1 MDYLLKEQTLDFN
14 FKFWGKTV
22 TNNRSSISESL
33 IESAIRVLFRGVFVF
48 EPLAP
53 TAITLL
59 VNQQLRRF
67 RDAGAI
73 EKYKSRTKRLGK
85 FHYKIEI
92 DLDLTGRQALHLL
105 SNLFPKQLNRL
116 GGGSMTEMAEKKGK
130 LKITVEVEVNEE
142 LLDLAK
148 DAMAKMP
155 MRMQEMWK
163 GHGGEKKE

>member
-105 SNLFPKQLNRL
+105 SNLFPKQLNRFRRWFY
-116 GGGSMTEMAEKKGK
+116 
-130 LKITVEVEVNEE
+130 
-142 LLDLAK
+142 D
-148 DAMAKMP
+148 
-155 MRMQEMWK
+155 
-163 GHGGEKKE
+163 